1 MAFTDLEEKI
11 LELEGVF
18 SCIITGEENIEEIHI
33 VASKNRPPKRIVR
46 DIETMVMV
54 NSNTE
59 INHKKISIAQVSNA
73 SEAVVED
80 RVEIISIFRENN
92 KPVIHFRININD
104 SLVEEEIDTI
114 DVIYE
119 EVLPETVARGLI
131 DIIQKYTSF
140 QGKIRL
146 EQCFTTGI
154 NNEIVIAQLLVYG
167 KGKGDKERLVGAAY
181 VNNELP
187 LATGKA
193 CLKALN
199 RRLNHY
205 I

>member
-11 LELEGVF
+11 LELDGVF
-18 SCIITGEENIEEIHI
+18 SCIITGEEDIEEIHI
-33 VASKNRPPKRIVR
+33 VASKNRQPKRIVR

-54 NSNTE
+54 NSNKE
-59 INHKKISIAQVSNA
+59 INHKKISIAQVNNA
-73 SEAVVED
+73 GEAIVED

-92 KPVIHFRININD
+92 KPVIHFRISIND
-104 SLVEEEIDTI
+104 NVIEEKIDTI

-119 EVLPETVARGLI
+119 EVLPETVARGLLN
-131 DIIQKYTSF
+131 IIQKYTSF
-140 QGKIRL
+140 KGQLRL
-146 EQCFTTGI
+146 EKCFTTGI
-154 NNEIVIAQLLVYG
+154 NNEIVISQLLVYG
-167 KGKGDKERLVGAAY
+167 KANKDKERLVGAAY